1 MDFTKKDINDIMD
14 RLKTEYPDA
23 GCALEHID
31 VFELLISVVLFC
43 TDDRCKCKQ
52 GYSKTFCKIFRCLG
66 FKRCR

>member
-31 VFELLISVVLFC
+31 VFELLISVVLSAQT
-43 TDDRCKCKQ
+43 TDVSVNKVTQKLFAK
-52 GYSKTFCKIFRCLG
+52 YSDVWAL
-66 FKRCR
+66 RCR